1 MACDE
6 HHHTEEDGLT
16 IKHLGASELF
26 CLTCLRLW
34 VEECIDTKKAD
45 KDWRDGFSKAGIPTA
60 SVHAFD
66 MFMTIISK
74 TAERPIDVRRST
86 CHCMSQDEARF
97 LGMIAAVQAGCF
109 PMFQNLLGEWIP
121 LTALRAAT
129 MPIAML
135 AGALDACSLTLPPA
149 VKSEPAENFQR
160 KMLTRMD
167 QGSQRI
173 H

>member
-1 MACDE
+1 MACEE
-6 HHHTEEDGLT
+6 HNQPDGGLT

-34 VEECIDTKKAD
+34 VEECLQKDTTETG
-45 KDWRDGFSKAGIPTA
+45 WREGFAQAGIPPS

-74 TAERPIDVRRST
+74 TAERPIDVRQST

-121 LTALRAAT
+121 VTAIRAAT

-135 AGALDACSLTLPPA
+135 AGALDARSLRPA
-149 VKSEPAENFQR
+149 PGNQ
-160 KMLTRMD
+160 
-167 QGSQRI
+167 I
-173 H
+173 C

>member
-1 MACDE
+1 MKCDE
-6 HHHTEEDGLT
+6 HTQPDDGLT
-16 IKHLGASELF
+16 IKNLGAAELF

-34 VEECIDTKKAD
+34 VEECLKSKKSD
-45 KDWRDGFSKAGIPTA
+45 QDWRDGFGQAGIPAA
-60 SVHAFD
+60 SIHAFD

-74 TAERPIDVRRST
+74 TALRPIDVRRST

-121 LTALRAAT
+121 VTAVRAAT
-129 MPIAML
+129 MPISML
-135 AGALDACSLTLPPA
+135 AGALDARALRLPPA
-149 VKSEPAENFQR
+149 TRTDNPANVPTHTFGR
-160 KMLTRMD
+160 YD
-167 QGSQRI
+167 QGSQQI

>member
-6 HHHTEEDGLT
+6 HDQPEDGLT
-16 IKHLGASELF
+16 IKHLAAPELF

-34 VEECIDTKKAD
+34 VEECLEKQRPGT
-45 KDWRDGFSKAGIPTA
+45 DWRDGFAQAGIPSS

-66 MFMTIISK
+66 MFMTIVSK
-74 TAERPIDVRRST
+74 TALRPIDVRQST
-86 CHCMSQDEARF
+86 CQCMSQDEARF

-109 PMFQNLLGEWIP
+109 PMFQNLLGEWVP
-121 LTALRAAT
+121 VTAIRAAT
-129 MPIAML
+129 MPISML
-135 AGALDACSLTLPPA
+135 AGALDACSLRLPPTT
-149 VKSEPAENFQR
+149 KSAKAETFQAN
-160 KMLTRMD
+160 MLARMD

>member
-1 MACDE
+1 MSCDE
-6 HHHTEEDGLT
+6 HQLPEDGLT

-34 VEECIDTKKAD
+34 VEECLNKQKAD
-45 KDWRDGFSKAGIPTA
+45 QNWRDGFAQAGIPAA

-74 TAERPIDVRRST
+74 TAERPIDVRQST
-86 CHCMSQDEARF
+86 CQCMSQDEARF

-109 PMFQNLLGEWIP
+109 PMFQNLLSEWIP
-121 LTALRAAT
+121 VTAVRAAT
-129 MPIAML
+129 MPISML
-135 AGALDACSLTLPPA
+135 AGALDACSLRLPPA
-149 VKSEPAENFQR
+149 VKSQPSDVFQR
-160 KMLTRMD
+160 KMLARMD
-167 QGSQRI
+167 QGSQQI

>member
-1 MACDE
+1 MSCESHPHSPDE
-6 HHHTEEDGLT
+6 LT
-16 IKHLGASELF
+16 TQALGASELF

-34 VEECIDTKKAD
+34 VEECIDAGHRETG
-45 KDWRDGFSKAGIPTA
+45 WRDGFTQAGIPTA

-74 TAERPIDVRRST
+74 TAQRPIDVRKST
-86 CHCMSQDEARF
+86 CSCMSQDEARF

-109 PMFQNLLGEWIP
+109 PMFQNLLAEWLP
-121 LTALRAAT
+121 VTAIRAAT

-135 AGALDACSLTLPPA
+135 AGALDACSLRLQTPA
-149 VKSEPAENFQR
+149 KSDKPNAFTADR
-160 KMLTRMD
+160 LARID
-167 QGSQRI
+167 QGSHQI